1 MCGLQISDVLQ
12 RQMYK
17 ATSSVLC
24 FGLVEQVWDCVC
36 AFFVRC
42 PGAKPRQFDCSCG
55 LKQLLWSTLRT
66 LNWLT
71 RRQCCNACVV
81 EFTSCKGRQCT
92 AAYADFRDHSR
103 NCVSVLHGL
112 SSGIL
117 CWQQTKLT
125 KGWDSSCY
133 RLSLMCDKS
142 IYIYI
147 YILPLLLF
155 SFC

>member
-1 MCGLQISDVLQ
+1 MQQQGLYVILTMHCAWPSNLDVLQ
-12 RQMYK
+12 TQMYK

-24 FGLVEQVWDCVC
+24 LSQVAVVLWFGRTGMRLCVC

-42 PGAKPRQFDCSCG
+42 VGAKPRQFDCSCG
-55 LKQLLWSTLRT
+55 LKQLLWSTLRS

-71 RRQCCNACVV
+71 RLQCCNVCVV
-81 EFTSCKGRQCT
+81 ELTSCKGRQCT

-117 CWQQTKLT
+117 CWQQTKLR
-125 KGWDSSCY
+125 KG
-133 RLSLMCDKS
+133 
-142 IYIYI
+142 
-147 YILPLLLF
+147 
-155 SFC
+155 